1 MEKKDVAK
9 LVDKKLNTRNGKMVD
24 NTSREGETLGSVG
37 PFVKVTWNDAASTFK
52 AYRINAD
59 NPSEHLTICE
69 TVGEMVAKDDKA
81 IVLVMHGSQCDG
93 CDIMAIPTDWA
104 QSIEV
109 LESVG
114 TALDNW
120 KELKECISENSESQ
134 PESQEPSTQKKSKT
148 FGPDGMA

>member
-1 MEKKDVAK
+1 MTDKKKVAK
-9 LVDKKLNTRNGKMVD
+9 IVDTKVNTISAKMID
-24 NTSREGETLGSVG
+24 NTDRQGETLGSVG

-52 AYRINAD
+52 TYMINGD
-59 NPSEHLTICE
+59 NPSEHLTVCE
-69 TVGEMVAKDDKA
+69 TVGELVAQDDKA
-81 IVLVMHGSQCDG
+81 LVLVMHGSQCDG

-120 KELKECISENSESQ
+120 KELKECISENLEHQQESEDA
-134 PESQEPSTQKKSKT
+134 EVKKKSNNK
-148 FGPDGMA
+148 

>member
-1 MEKKDVAK
+1 MTNKKDIAK
-9 LVDKKLNTRNGKMVD
+9 IVDKKVNTRNARMID
-24 NTSREGETLGSVG
+24 NTQRQGETLGSVG

-52 AYRINAD
+52 TYEINGD
-59 NPSEHLTICE
+59 NPSEHLTVCE
-69 TVGEMVAKDDKA
+69 TVGELVAQDDKA
-81 IVLVMHGSQCDG
+81 LVLVMHGSQCDG

-120 KELKECISENSESQ
+120 KELKECISENLEHQQESEDA
-134 PESQEPSTQKKSKT
+134 EVKKKSNNK
-148 FGPDGMA
+148 

>member
-1 MEKKDVAK
+1 VAK
-9 LVDKKLNTRNGKMVD
+9 IVDKKVNTRSAKMID
-24 NTSREGETLGSVG
+24 NTQREGERLGSVG

-52 AYRINAD
+52 TYVINGD
-59 NPSEHLTICE
+59 NPSEHLTVCE

-104 QSIEV
+104 QKIEI

-114 TALDNW
+114 
-120 KELKECISENSESQ
+120 ECIETLESQ
-134 PESQEPSTQKKSKT
+134 QESQNQKQEKN
-148 FGPDGMA
+148 

>member
-1 MEKKDVAK
+1 MTNKKDIAK
-9 LVDKKLNTRNGKMVD
+9 IVDKKVNTRNARMID
-24 NTSREGETLGSVG
+24 NTQRQGETLGSVG

-52 AYRINAD
+52 TYVINGD
-59 NPSEHLTICE
+59 NPSEHLTVCE
-69 TVGEMVAKDDKA
+69 TVGELVAQDDKA
-81 IVLVMHGSQCDG
+81 LVLVMHGAQCDG

-120 KELKECISENSESQ
+120 KELKECISENLEHQQESEDA
-134 PESQEPSTQKKSKT
+134 EVKKKSNNK
-148 FGPDGMA
+148 